1 MHMSEMFTSDRE
13 RRLWLWT
20 LIVLVAIYSTMGS
33 ARAVVEGLRE
43 RGLLE
48 FSVSVVLL
56 LVGVVVAVQ
65 WLRRR
70 PRWREISVAFTVT
83 AAYLMALVRIPHPE
97 ERTHLIEYGLVALL
111 IHKALLERRSHA
123 RSGPA
128 PAVLAVAAT
137 AVLGLLDEG
146 VQALLPSRVFDLR
159 DIGFNAFAGLMAIS
173 ASVALAWARRRVRG
187 GNLSVER

>member
-83 AAYLMALVRIPHPE
+83 TAYLMALVRIPHPE

-111 IHKALLERRSHA
+111 IHKVLLERRSHA
-123 RSGPA
+123 RSVPA